1 MSHQVDPATSRC
13 PPAFSRRA
21 LLGAG
26 GACGLLVVLT
36 ACGAGA
42 ATPTSPPTT
51 APPPPPPPSQVGP
64 PLATGA
70 PVPGTSTAANPG
82 ASPATPRVANA
93 TMTAMP
99 RATSV
104 MATGTTPRAASASVV
119 GSTTV
124 TTPTGASAGVTGSYV
139 ADFGRWPRQ
148 IKAPPFPFPVQT
160 SYDPAGDE
168 YRIGLLD
175 TAVYNYF
182 AFLPEER
189 RFGDFRL
196 EVALRCLE
204 GGDQAG
210 YGVVV
215 GAQPPVPGAASY
227 EYHSCLLRAS
237 GVYSVVAVPTSGIG
251 TALALNAPSPA
262 VTPAP
267 AWNRLMVEVRGG
279 QLTMTVNDVPLG
291 SWPVAIPAPGSIG
304 LYAGN
309 SARSSQPIATQ
320 AGFVGLRV
328 TPL

>member
-1 MSHQVDPATSRC
+1 MSHQVDPATSRRA
-13 PPAFSRRA
+13 PAFSRRA

-42 ATPTSPPTT
+42 TTPTPSPTT
-51 APPPPPPPSQVGP
+51 APPPTPPPSQIGP
-64 PLATGA
+64 PLATGI
-70 PVPGTSTAANPG
+70 PVPGTSTAASPG
-82 ASPATPRVANA
+82 ASLATPRVANA

-99 RATSV
+99 RATSA

-119 GSTTV
+119 GGTTV
-124 TTPTGASAGVTGSYV
+124 TTPTGAPAGVTGSYV
-139 ADFGRWPRQ
+139 ADFARWPRQ
-148 IKAPPFPFPVQT
+148 IKAPPFPFPVRT

-204 GGDQAG
+204 GGDRAS

-227 EYHSCLLRAS
+227 EYHGCLLRA
-237 GVYSVVAVPTSGIG
+237 GGLYTVLAVPTSGKA
-251 TALALNAPSPA
+251 TSLAPNTPTPA
-262 VTPAP
+262 VAPAP
-267 AWNRLMVEVRGG
+267 EWNRLVVEVRQG
-279 QLTMTVNDVPLG
+279 QLTLAANDLPLG
-291 SWPVAIPAPGSIG
+291 SWPVTIPGLGAIG

-309 SARSSQPIATQ
+309 SNLSSQQIATQ
-320 AGFVGLRV
+320 AGFTKLRI